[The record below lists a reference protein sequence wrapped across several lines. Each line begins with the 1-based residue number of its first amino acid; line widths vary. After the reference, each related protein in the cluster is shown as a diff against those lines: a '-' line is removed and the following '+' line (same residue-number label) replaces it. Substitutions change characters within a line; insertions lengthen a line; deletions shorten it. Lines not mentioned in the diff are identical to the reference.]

1 MQIDVSFV
9 LDAYKDE
16 LNKMHHE
23 IILLKAQV
31 EQLKHNLEEKEKEKE
46 E

>member
-9 LDAYKDE
+9 LEVYKEE

-31 EQLKHNLEEKEKEKE
+31 EQLKHDLKQKE
-46 E
+46 EQEQE

>member
-9 LDAYKDE
+9 LEAYKDE

-31 EQLKHNLEEKEKEKE
+31 EQLKHDLEKEKE
-46 E
+46 EKEN

>member
-9 LDAYKDE
+9 LEAYKDE

>member
-31 EQLKHNLEEKEKEKE
+31 EQLKHDLELKEKEKE
-46 E
+46 N